1 MLSSAKHPAKQ
12 RPSAATRH
20 STGGGTGGSWASRAI
35 AVLKDAHSRGHE
47 ALGAAEAEL
56 LAKLRDLHT
65 AGFSPRPCSVEWKLQ
80 AARHAHTIEHD
91 RRVTCPEPR
100 GQLA

>member
-20 STGGGTGGSWASRAI
+20 STGGGTGE
-35 AVLKDAHSRGHE
+35 L
-47 ALGAAEAEL
+47 LGQLGNRRPEGCTLTEGWLAQICRPTEL
-56 LAKLRDLHT
+56 LAKLRDLHGRLFAET
-65 AGFSPRPCSVEWKLQ
+65 LLDQRKLKP
-80 AARHAHTIEHD
+80 ARHAHMIEHD